1 MKFYGGHSGEKSAKD
16 SERPRVGLVV
26 FAIGLLLVVFATRG
40 LWQDLRDDAA
50 AKTEYTQLRDMS
62 ADVLAAI
69 TAQTAQTA
77 QGLPAYEHTQP
88 EQISTNTAAE
98 PGYAGSAAGPVMAA
112 ARATESSLIRG
123 AAGET
128 DPAAMSPAAMNPAA
142 MNPATMNPAAMNSA
156 AMSPAAMSPAAMSLA
171 PPAARTPAPDSD
183 GAMAYAYSAESA
195 IAASNDEVMALL
207 SALTEINPDFVGWIA
222 IPGTKI
228 SYPVVRGADNT
239 RYLRTTFSGASNP
252 AGAIFMDQG
261 CDKGFDA
268 PVCLIYGH
276 NMRDKSMFGSL
287 AVFLDKGFLNKNPE
301 IIVLAAD
308 GRRLVYR
315 ILEARRTDVWDSAY
329 ELGINDDETAA
340 GDGSDP
346 DAASNPDSDATP
358 DAGGSGRLLILS
370 TCMDGENR
378 QARLLVFAALVSEQ
392 S

>member
-128 DPAAMSPAAMNPAA
+128 D
-142 MNPATMNPAAMNSA
+142 
-156 AMSPAAMSPAAMSLA
+156 PAAMSPAAMSLA